1 MTRRRIAFIPLLF
14 LFAFFTS
21 SSVFAFDG
29 PSFDCSHGVRQTL
42 AAILCSVPEAAQAD
56 WDISNAYWALY
67 SDDRE
72 ETAFGQNVNKRC
84 ALPALESSQE
94 QAGRILLQGMG
105 NAMLGTQ
112 LPFPGPRTVT
122 ATHVRCVIDA
132 FRDRARLIRSKL
144 TGDALAESNLN
155 PEDHIAIQE
164 ALAQKGFLQNR
175 VKSYGASADGQFGPN
190 TRSAITDFQRSIGV
204 PPTGFLTES
213 QRLSLVETPEQR
225 QARDSRVA
233 SEEKIRLDALQTQ
246 KAAEERRQQEAI
258 KREAERVASLEAAK
272 RAEERAKQDE
282 IDREKKRLEEEA
294 TKAADWRRKIE
305 EAQQKG
311 SEYAKANDLN
321 WSLVEKSNP
330 MTDDKDY
337 EVSSTQTND
346 TGAIALVQGRCLND
360 EVRFEAILHDKS
372 DPKVP
377 LGLPDSGATGL
388 IGKKR
393 INDAGAFATKFPF
406 DKFGN
411 RIVLTQQS
419 FKQDDPEGADTT
431 WRVLAEIETSQGT
444 LYIKVPM
451 LDPRIQ
457 TLLAACK
464 RQSVVD
470 ERRQGSRG

>member
-14 LFAFFTS
+14 LSTFSTS
-21 SSVFAFDG
+21 SSLFAFDG

-72 ETAFGQNVNKRC
+72 ETAFGQNVNRRC
-84 ALPALESSQE
+84 ALPALEFSQE
-94 QAGRILLQGMG
+94 QAGRMLLQGMG

-112 LPFPGPRTVT
+112 LPFPGPRTVM
-122 ATHVRCVIDA
+122 ASHVRCVIDA

-144 TGDALAESNLN
+144 TGDALAESNLS

-164 ALAQKGFLQNR
+164 ALTQKGFMQNR
-175 VKSYGASADGQFGPN
+175 VKGYGANADGQFGPN
-190 TRSAITDFQRSIGV
+190 TRSAITSFQTSIGGQA
-204 PPTGFLTES
+204 TGFLTDS
-213 QRLSLVETPEQR
+213 QRLSLIETPAQR

-233 SEEKIRLDALQTQ
+233 SEEKSRLDALQAQ

-258 KREAERVASLEAAK
+258 NREAERVASREAVK
-272 RAEERAKQDE
+272 RAEEQAKQDA
-282 IDREKKRLEEEA
+282 IDRDKKRLEEEA
-294 TKAADWRRKIE
+294 AKAAEWRRKIE

-311 SEYAKANDLN
+311 AEYAKANDLN
-321 WSLVEKSNP
+321 WSLAEKSNP

-346 TGAIALVQGRCLND
+346 TGAVALVQGRCVKD
-360 EVRFEAILHDKS
+360 EVRFEAVLHDKS

-377 LGLPDSGATGL
+377 LGLPDASRGGL
-388 IGKKR
+388 VGKKR
-393 INDAGAFATKFPF
+393 INDAAAFATSFPL
-406 DKFGN
+406 DKFSN
-411 RIVLTQQS
+411 RIILTQQS
-419 FKQDDPEGADTT
+419 FRQDDPEGADTT

-444 LYIKVPM
+444 LYIKVPT
-451 LDPRIQ
+451 LDPKI
-457 TLLAACK
+457 
-464 RQSVVD
+464 
-470 ERRQGSRG
+470 